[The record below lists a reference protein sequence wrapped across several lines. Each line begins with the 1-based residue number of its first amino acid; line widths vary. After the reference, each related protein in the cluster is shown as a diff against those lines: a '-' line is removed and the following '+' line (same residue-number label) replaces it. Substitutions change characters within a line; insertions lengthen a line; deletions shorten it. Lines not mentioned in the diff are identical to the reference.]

1 MGATGW
7 ALFFLGVI
15 AAATLATAAIQVG
28 LIVYASRVARQ
39 LTATATRIALLA
51 AELDREVRPILS
63 SANAVGRDAARVAAL
78 AVTQM
83 ERADRVCADLADGV
97 DSTLKAVQ
105 RTAAILS
112 PAREWM
118 AVLRGL
124 QTGFMSLRRA
134 RRRRA
139 ELRHHEDEEALFI

>member
-1 MGATGW
+1 
-7 ALFFLGVI
+7 
-15 AAATLATAAIQVG
+15 
-28 LIVYASRVARQ
+28 VYASRVARQ

-112 PAREWM
+112 PAREWT

-124 QTGFMSLRRA
+124 QTGFMALRRA
-134 RRRRA
+134 RRRRP
-139 ELRHHEDEEALFI
+139 EPRHHEDDEALFI

>member
-1 MGATGW
+1 MGASGW

-15 AAATLATAAIQVG
+15 AAATLATATIQVG

-112 PAREWM
+112 PAREWT

-134 RRRRA
+134 RGRRP
-139 ELRHHEDEEALFI
+139 EPRHHEDEEALFI

>member
-15 AAATLATAAIQVG
+15 AAATLATATIQVG

-97 DSTLKAVQ
+97 EEGGH
-105 RTAAILS
+105 R
-112 PAREWM
+112 
-118 AVLRGL
+118 RGL
-124 QTGFMSLRRA
+124 GGA
-134 RRRRA
+134 RP
-139 ELRHHEDEEALFI
+139 HEADA